1 MWHSHP
7 AVNRRAHITTKKLH
21 DRKIFCCQQTP
32 KAQDSFGCLYKDKSI
47 PHHVSHAP
55 WVGSSPNSTAL
66 HSPCHPPPQSFS
78 FTQVLEI
85 RISAYF
91 TLLATLTARKLRY
104 KSPKEKRKENDRQGI
119 KRANKFSFIFMGC
132 QFLQVLTL
140 TEWSEYLTAW
150 NYIIMPQ
157 PEHIQYAG
165 SKRRAVSLCLSSVR
179 RSKRFC
185 SFLPHPTANKS
196 VFI

>member
-119 KRANKFSFIFMGC
+119 KRANKFSFNFHGLSVPAGFDTYWVKWVSDC
-132 QFLQVLTL
+132 LKLH
-140 TEWSEYLTAW
+140 YNATAW
-150 NYIIMPQ
+150 THSICWQ
-157 PEHIQYAG
+157 
-165 SKRRAVSLCLSSVR
+165 
-179 RSKRFC
+179 
-185 SFLPHPTANKS
+185 
-196 VFI
+196 